1 MALFSSEVR
10 EPPADAAETAIVLCN
25 LGTPEAPTPTALRR
39 YLAEFLSDPRVV
51 ELPRPLW
58 WAILH
63 GVVLRTRP
71 AKSAAKYARIWRED
85 GSPLKV
91 WTERQ
96 ALLLRGWLGERGH
109 RVSVHYAM
117 RYGAP
122 SLPEVLDAAA
132 AQGAARVLIVPA
144 YPQYSCTTTAS
155 VFDAVAAW
163 AGARRAIPELRFV
176 SRYHDDAGYIAA
188 LARRVRDHW
197 RENGRADHL
206 LMSFHGVPERTRRLG
221 DPYHDQC
228 RETARLLAERLGLAA
243 DRYTV
248 TFQSRFGGA
257 RWLQPYTE
265 PTLVALARAGTRSV
279 EVICPG
285 FTSDCL
291 ETLDEIDREAR
302 HAFLQ
307 AGGTEFHYIP
317 CLNDQPAWITAL
329 CDIVQRQIA
338 GWPTSAPAAAS
349 AARAD
354 ASAT

>member
-1 MALFSSEVR
+1 M
-10 EPPADAAETAIVLCN
+10 
-25 LGTPEAPTPTALRR
+25 
-39 YLAEFLSDPRVV
+39 
-51 ELPRPLW
+51 
-58 WAILH
+58 
-63 GVVLRTRP
+63 
-71 AKSAAKYARIWRED
+71 
-85 GSPLKV
+85 
-91 WTERQ
+91 
-96 ALLLRGWLGERGH
+96 
-109 RVSVHYAM
+109 
-117 RYGAP
+117 
-122 SLPEVLDAAA
+122 
-132 AQGAARVLIVPA
+132 
-144 YPQYSCTTTAS
+144 
-155 VFDAVAAW
+155 
-163 AGARRAIPELRFV
+163 

-188 LARRVRDHW
+188 LVRRVRDHW

-206 LMSFHGVPERTRRLG
+206 LMSFHGVPERLRRLG

-228 RETARLLAERLGLAA
+228 RETARLLADRLGLAA

-307 AGGTEFHYIP
+307 AGGAQFHYIP

-338 GWPTSAPAAAS
+338 GWPTAALSAAS
-349 AARAD
+349 AAQAD